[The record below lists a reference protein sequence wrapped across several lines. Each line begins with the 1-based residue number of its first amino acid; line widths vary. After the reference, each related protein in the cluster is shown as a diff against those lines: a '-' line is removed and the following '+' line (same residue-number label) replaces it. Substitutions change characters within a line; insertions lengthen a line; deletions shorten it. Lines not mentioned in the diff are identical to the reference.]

1 MSCSGTVWHSP
12 RGIYVLPPD
21 EVHVWR
27 ASLDQVQGQIAG
39 LVDLLSP
46 EEQERAK
53 RFHFETDRQRCILAR
68 GLLRLL
74 LGHCLGRS
82 ANQLQFE
89 YNDFGKPILAGGLHP
104 SVQFNLS
111 HSGDIVLIALSR
123 GRALGVDI
131 ERMRMDVAAKEIAA
145 RFFSAD
151 ECRALATVAPAARC
165 AAFFDCW
172 TRKEAYLKAR
182 GDGLSLPLAQFDV
195 SFLPGDQPRLLAA
208 RHDPAEV
215 HRWTLH
221 ALDGGEG
228 YKAAL
233 AVEGG
238 NWQLICWDW
247 PAAPAAVRAN
257 DDAGVSVWRFR
268 SPHPYCG
275 ESSMRTSEPKPH

>member
-1 MSCSGTVWHSP
+1 MSCGGTVWHSP

-27 ASLDQVQGQIAG
+27 ARLEQVRGYLASLVH
-39 LVDLLSP
+39 LLSP
-46 EEQERAK
+46 EERERADG
-53 RFHFETDRQRCILAR
+53 FHFEPDRRRCILAR

-74 LGHCLGRS
+74 LGHCLGRP

-89 YNDFGKPILAGGLHP
+89 YNEFGKPVLAGGLQP

-111 HSGDIVLIALSR
+111 HSGDFVLIAISR

-131 ERMRMDVAAKEIAA
+131 ERMRVDVAAKEIAE
-145 RFFSAD
+145 RFFSVE
-151 ECRALATVAPAARC
+151 ECRALDTIAPAARC

-182 GDGLSLPLAQFDV
+182 GDGLSLPLDGFDV
-195 SFLPGDQPRLLAA
+195 SFLPGDQPRLLAT

-215 HRWTLH
+215 HRWSLH
-221 ALDGGEG
+221 ALDGGDG

-238 NWQLICWDW
+238 DWKLKCWDW
-247 PAAPAAVRAN
+247 PAASVGIRAGGASGVAALHELL
-257 DDAGVSVWRFR
+257 AGPNGHFNSLNA
-268 SPHPYCG
+268 
-275 ESSMRTSEPKPH
+275 

>member
-1 MSCSGTVWHSP
+1 MSCNGTVWHSP

-27 ASLDQVQGQIAG
+27 ASLDQVQGQLAS
-39 LVDLLSP
+39 LMHLLSP
-46 EEQERAK
+46 DERERVNK
-53 RFHFETDRQRCILAR
+53 FHFETDRQRCILAR
-68 GLLRLL
+68 GAARLL

-82 ANQLQFE
+82 ATQVQFA
-89 YNDFGKPILAGGLHP
+89 YNEFGKPSLAGGLHP

-111 HSGDIVLIALSR
+111 HSGDLVLIALSR

-131 ERMRMDVAAKEIAA
+131 ERVRMDVAAMEIAA

-151 ECRALATVAPAARC
+151 ECRALAGVAPSARC
-165 AAFFDCW
+165 GAFFDCW

-182 GDGLSLPLAQFDV
+182 GDGLSLSLAQFDV
-195 SFLPGDQPRLLAA
+195 SLLPGDKPRLLAA
-208 RHDPAEV
+208 RHDPTDV

-238 NWQLICWDW
+238 NWKLKCWDW
-247 PAAPAAVRAN
+247 PAASASIRPDDDSGIPTLQELLTGSNGLFISAN
-257 DDAGVSVWRFR
+257 A
-268 SPHPYCG
+268 
-275 ESSMRTSEPKPH
+275 